1 MQQLNFRFKLI
12 ALCVAFWF
20 SSITFFRAVFLVAYR
35 TDFTN
40 ATVAHSLYSFVMGLR
55 IDAST
60 LAYFCMPLSVLLGI
74 SMFLSARNTL
84 RVVTYYAGII
94 TLIYT
99 LVCVTEIKLYQE
111 WGTKLNYKALLYI
124 LHPQEVVLTAGYT
137 NVVLGFVAVFL
148 VTAISILMFVTLQRK
163 LITLPVLTT
172 PPFVSTR
179 TEIVKKITYAFMF
192 LIIAVLNIIPMRGG
206 LQEIPIQSGISY
218 YSSYNTLNNAAVNP
232 LWNVIHSLIEN
243 KKYLNSNPYETMPDA
258 DAERLVAN
266 LYTTPN
272 DSAIQ
277 VLTTTQPNIVFL
289 LLESMSADV
298 VQACGGDS
306 GYTPK
311 IARLMHQGITFNNI
325 YATGA
330 RSDEGMAGAL
340 GGFPDQPETSII
352 TQPSKYPHVPCIA
365 NDLKKRGYYTAFYFG
380 GQLEYENIQSYLVY
394 NKFDKL
400 VAINDFANVPQGKLG
415 AHDEYVTAR
424 MLKDINTMPTPFL
437 SCLFTT
443 STHPPY
449 DIPPFLTHSYGTDYD
464 EYLNAVRYSDSCI
477 GNFITQAQKQAWYAN
492 TLFVLVAD
500 HSKRTHKE
508 HAWESPADKHIP
520 LAMFGNVI
528 KPQHR
533 GVLITQLGSQTDVSK
548 TLLTQLNIN
557 TTHYAWGKNL
567 LNPASKQFA
576 FYSATNGFGW
586 LTANDTFN
594 YNYTT
599 HTINPNHLH
608 STNKDSVVRTAQAY
622 MQVLFKRYLAY

>member
-1 MQQLNFRFKLI
+1 MQQLTFRFKLL
-12 ALCVAFWF
+12 ALCVTFWF
-20 SSITFFRAVFLVAYR
+20 VIITFFRAVFLVAYH

-40 ATVAHSLYSFVMGLR
+40 ATLAHSLYSFVMGLR

-60 LAYFCMPLSVLLGI
+60 LGYFCMPLSMLLGI
-74 SMFLSARNTL
+74 SVFLSAHNTMRL
-84 RVVTYYAGII
+84 VNYYTGII
-94 TLIYT
+94 IGIYT
-99 LVCVTEIKLYQE
+99 LVCITEIKLYQE
-111 WGTKLNYKALLYI
+111 WGTKLNYKAVLYV
-124 LHPQEVVLTAGYT
+124 LHPQEVLLTAGYA
-137 NVVLGFVAVFL
+137 NVALGFVAVFL
-148 VTAISILMFVTLQRK
+148 FTAISLVAFVKLQRK
-163 LITLPVLTT
+163 LITLP
-172 PPFVSTR
+172 PPQFVSSRIKNTM
-179 TEIVKKITYAFMF
+179 YALMF
-192 LIIAVLNIIPMRGG
+192 LIVAAANILPMRGG

-218 YSSYNTLNNAAVNP
+218 YSGYNTLNNAAVNP

-243 KKYLNSNPYETMPDA
+243 KTYLDNNPYEIMPDA

-266 LYTTPN
+266 LYATSS
-272 DSAIQ
+272 DSAVQ
-277 VLTTTQPNIVFL
+277 ALTTTQPNIIFL

-298 VQACGGDS
+298 VKACGGDS
-306 GYTPK
+306 GYTPN
-311 IARLMHQGITFNNI
+311 IERLMHQGITFTNI

-394 NKFDKL
+394 NNFNKL
-400 VAINDFANVPQGKLG
+400 VAIEDFANVPQGKLG

-424 MLKDINTMPTPFL
+424 MLNDINSMPTPFL

-449 DIPPFLTHSYGTDYD
+449 DIPPFHTHNYGTDYD
-464 EYLNAVRYSDSCI
+464 AYLNAVRYSDSCI

-528 KPQHR
+528 KQQYR
-533 GVLITQLGSQTDVSK
+533 GKVITQLGSQTDVSK
-548 TLLTQLNIN
+548 TLLAQLNIN
-557 TTHYAWGKNL
+557 ATHYAWGKNL
-567 LNPASKQFA
+567 LNSTSKQFA

-586 LTANDTFN
+586 LTPNDTFN
-594 YNYTT
+594 YNYNTK
-599 HTINPNHLH
+599 TINPNHIH
-608 STNKDSVVRTAQAY
+608 SANKDSVTRTAQAY